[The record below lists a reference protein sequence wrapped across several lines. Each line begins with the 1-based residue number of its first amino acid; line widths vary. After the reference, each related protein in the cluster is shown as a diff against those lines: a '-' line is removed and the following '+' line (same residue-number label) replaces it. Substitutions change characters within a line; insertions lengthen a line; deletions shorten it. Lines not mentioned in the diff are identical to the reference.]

1 LPIRELDRKILSK
14 LLKNSRLS
22 DRQVAKLVGASQP
35 TVTRRRAILE
45 KEIIE
50 GYTTIPKWDKLG
62 YEIIAITFLKSRVRF
77 SSQTKKE
84 KATEKGSMWVMKQP
98 NIIMVSEGNGLG
110 KNGVIISVHI
120 DYSDYSE
127 FLTKLTSSLS
137 DIVEEPESFIVGTRR
152 AVKPFNFKY
161 VADHRIILQE
171 ESS

>member
-1 LPIRELDRKILSK
+1 MPLRDLDRKILST

-22 DRQVAKLVGASQP
+22 DRQIAKLVGSSQP

-45 KEIIE
+45 KEVID
-50 GYTTIPKWDKLG
+50 GYTTIPKWNELG

-77 SSQTKKE
+77 SSQAKKN
-84 KATEKGSMWVMKQP
+84 KATAKGDRWVMNQP

-110 KNGVIISVHI
+110 KNGVVISVHS

-127 FLTKLTSSLS
+127 FLTNLTSSLS
-137 DIVEEPESFIVGTRR
+137 DIIEEPESFIIGTRR

-171 ESS
+171 KNG

>member
-1 LPIRELDRKILSK
+1 MPIRDLDRKILST

-45 KEIIE
+45 KEVIE

-62 YEIIAITFLKSRVRF
+62 YEIIAITFLKRRVRF
-77 SSQTKKE
+77 SSQAKKE
-84 KATEKGSMWVMKQP
+84 KATETGSKWVMKKP

-127 FLTKLTSSLS
+127 FLTNLTSSLS
-137 DIVEEPESFIVGTRR
+137 DIIEEPREFHSR
-152 AVKPFNFKY
+152 Y
-161 VADHRIILQE
+161 
-171 ESS
+171 